1 MTSQA
6 VKAFVLSKGA
16 ALCGVADMMRFSGAP
31 RGYHPQDVM
40 PTCRSVISFAMPFPV
55 GTLKCAS
62 PVPYTRVRNTITPK
76 MDQIALELCLYL
88 EQHGHAAAPIP
99 TNESQWDAA
108 TGRWRSIISQK
119 HAAQA
124 AGLGTIGRHSL
135 LITPEYGSMVW
146 LGCVLTEAALP
157 PRPTVAGYLHR
168 LRTLC
173 VRLPGE
179 SS

>member
-124 AGLGTIGRHSL
+124 AGLLERVLEVGWAGLSAKESGKIGGILAHMDQR
-135 LITPEYGSMVW
+135 ED
-146 LGCVLTEAALP
+146 
-157 PRPTVAGYLHR
+157 
-168 LRTLC
+168 
-173 VRLPGE
+173 
-179 SS
+179 